1 MKTSQ
6 IESITK
12 AAQCADLL
20 VRDVVEA
27 HRIACEDEPT
37 LQILLL
43 DLIGDARRMKD
54 RLALIESAI
63 AQKLPVQAPGKRR
76 ARR

>member
-1 MKTSQ
+1 MKTTQ

-12 AAQCADLL
+12 AAQCADQLM
-20 VRDVVEA
+20 RDVDEA

-54 RLALIESAI
+54 RLAQIESAI
-63 AQKLPVQAPGKRR
+63 APRVPVQAPGKRR